1 MLLFSIFR
9 CPDSGPGAT
18 RMPTDDEYGRR
29 QHNLQH
35 NTTSA
40 SPATVSCPAG
50 CPAAPVDHHQNGH
63 VVERYHHHNDRYGSE
78 KNLQDRY
85 ETNDRYQTVT
95 TDRFGSERSNSD
107 RLPSGERYQGVSE
120 RYPLGDRPQTAISTD
135 RLVSKDILPGG
146 DRQAFSERFH
156 YTNDRRYPD
165 RFTPVQNLGSLD
177 R

>member
-1 MLLFSIFR
+1 MFR

-35 NTTSA
+35 TSA

-63 VVERYHHHNDRYGSE
+63 IVERYHTDRYGSE

-85 ETNDRYQTVT
+85 ESTERYAAVS
-95 TDRFGSERSNSD
+95 DRFGSERSNSD

-120 RYPLGDRPQTAISTD
+120 RYPLGDRPQAAVSSE
-135 RLVSKDILPGG
+135 RLVSKDILQAG

-156 YTNDRRYPD
+156 YATDRRYPD